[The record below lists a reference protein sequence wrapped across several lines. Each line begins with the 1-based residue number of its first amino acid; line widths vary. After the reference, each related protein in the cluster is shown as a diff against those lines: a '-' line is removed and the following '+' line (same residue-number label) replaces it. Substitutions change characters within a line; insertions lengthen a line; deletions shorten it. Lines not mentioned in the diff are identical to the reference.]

1 MTLVEALLSG
11 DLVKARELMEQ
22 KIEQLFEEKL
32 EVRKQEIVADYFE
45 EGAPPYLEE
54 SRNVMRMGRAKVVRV
69 RIRGGK
75 VQRRKKLSAVKGYT
89 FRGGR
94 LVRMSSRELRNRKM
108 GARRAKFK
116 RRGKMSQILRKRKIS
131 LRKRRALGV
140 R

>member
-1 MTLVEALLSG
+1 MNLVDALLSG

-45 EGAPPYLEE
+45 EGVPPYLEE
-54 SRNVMRMGRAKVVRV
+54 RNIIRVGRAKIIRVRV
-69 RIRGGK
+69 RGGK
-75 VQRRKKLSAVKGYT
+75 VQRRKKVSAVKGYT
-89 FRGGR
+89 FRRGR
-94 LVRMSSRELRNRKM
+94 MVRMSSRELRNRRM
-108 GARRAKFK
+108 GARRAKIK
-116 RRGKMSQILRKRKIS
+116 RRGKMNQMLRKRKIS

>member
-1 MTLVEALLSG
+1 MNLVEALLSG
-11 DLVKARELMEQ
+11 DLIKARELMEQ

-54 SRNVMRMGRAKVVRV
+54 SNIMRVGRAKVIRVRV
-69 RIRGGK
+69 RGGK
-75 VQRRKKLSAVKGYT
+75 VQRRKKVSAVKGYT

-94 LVRMSSRELRNRKM
+94 MVRMTSREMRNRRM
-108 GARRAKFK
+108 GARRAKIK